1 MSEEKMEFDLQP
13 DPRILP
19 MLGEINL
26 AQWQCIAELIDN
38 AVDGFM
44 ATKRNKK
51 LIAKV
56 EPKIQ
61 INLPTSEVPNARVT
75 IVDTGPGMSVDI
87 LEQAV
92 RAGWSG
98 NSPIDNLGLFGMGF
112 NIATARLGSVTTVWT
127 TREEDDEWHGLKVD
141 FDKLREQRHFKTPHL
156 TRPKGEPGTHG
167 TEVTIERL
175 KPDQRAWL
183 SKPANQSRVR
193 KELSRVYAS
202 MLRPEGVPI
211 SFELKVNRTRVL
223 PLNHCVWDENRV
235 VETAR
240 WGTVPAV
247 IQVDRQLPKRRFCL
261 TCWQWLTADEQS
273 CPACESSD
281 HVIGRKRH
289 VHGWIGLQR
298 YLSTSEYG
306 IDFIRN
312 GRKIETLNKDLF
324 EWRTE
329 DTIEREYPIDDPR
342 NRGRFVGEIHL
353 DHCRVHYTKDRFERT
368 DPAWEEMVRIVR
380 GEGPLRP
387 EKAAEYGYAPSGSPL
402 FRLFQAFRRS
412 SPTNAR
418 VAGGWAKV
426 LVVKDHERAEEMA
439 KQFNKGI
446 PEYQDDGKWWEL
458 VEEEDNKLLTKESGG
473 STRTGDE
480 GDLAGFGGATDE
492 ESTVEEED
500 VGEATPPPPS
510 RSSIPSLSREYLHE
524 RTGLRWDVQ
533 AFEVEPTDPGLGADD
548 APWRMIRQ
556 TSGEDILLL
565 NPTHSIFQSA
575 TMTNLDALMC
585 ELTWSAV
592 DILRNQPELPSFA
605 CVLADLRDRYAGTLK
620 LDTATLKSQAEMR
633 LAEIASA
640 WTTHVDADDCA
651 SLFTEELSES
661 TRDAIYKKMAARSV
675 TNPQET
681 ITAGRFLEYAPRQ
694 TLLTFFIDHPELF
707 FDGRCWDDTYSDL
720 DFGSTAATDDAQ
732 SRLIRRY
739 ESLLI
744 DAIWLAE
751 QEPTDLEYA
760 PREQLMRAVLA
771 LDLLTPI
778 PEDESAGNE

>member
-1 MSEEKMEFDLQP
+1 MTEDKTEFDLRP

-26 AQWQCIAELIDN
+26 AQWQCLAELVDN
-38 AVDGFM
+38 AVDGFL

-51 LIAKV
+51 LTAKTD
-56 EPKIQ
+56 PMIQ
-61 INLPTSEVPNARVT
+61 INLPTSDASNNRVT
-75 IVDTGPGMSVDI
+75 VIDTGPGMSIEI

-98 NSPIDNLGLFGMGF
+98 NNPIDNLGLFGMGF

-127 TREEDDEWHGLKVD
+127 TRAEDGEWHGLKID

-156 TRPKGEPGTHG
+156 TRPKGEPEEHG

-175 KPDQRAWL
+175 KPDQRTWL

-202 MLRPEGVPI
+202 MLRPDGTPI
-211 SFELKVNRTRVL
+211 SFALKINRTRVQ
-223 PLNHCVWDENRV
+223 PLNHCVWDESRV
-235 VETAR
+235 AEASR

-247 IQVDRQLPKRRFCL
+247 IQIDRQLPKRPFCL
-261 TCWQWLTADEQS
+261 SCWQWLAAEEQ
-273 CPACESSD
+273 ACSACGSSD
-281 HVIGRKRH
+281 NVIKRKRH

-298 YLSTSEYG
+298 FLSTTDYG

-329 DTIEREYPIDDPR
+329 DIVEREYPIDDPR

-368 DPAWEEMVRIVR
+368 DPAWEEMVHIVR
-380 GEGPLRP
+380 GDGPLRP
-387 EKAAEYGYAPSGSPL
+387 EKAAEYGYAPSESPL

-418 VAGGWAKV
+418 MAGGWAKV
-426 LVVKDHERAEEMA
+426 LVVKDNDRAEEMA
-439 KQFNKGI
+439 KQFHKGI
-446 PEYQDDGKWWEL
+446 PEYQNDSKWWEL
-458 VEEEDNKLLTKESGG
+458 VEEEDNKLLTKESDGQKAND
-473 STRTGDE
+473 DE
-480 GDLAGFGGATDE
+480 DLTGFGDKEGE
-492 ESTVEEED
+492 ESSGVEEEA
-500 VGEATPPPPS
+500 GEATPYLHS
-510 RSSIPSLSREYLHE
+510 RSPVPSLSREYVHE
-524 RTGLRWDVQ
+524 GTGLRWDVH
-533 AFEVEPTDPGLGADD
+533 AFEVNPADPGLGADG
-548 APWRMIRQ
+548 APWRMTRQ
-556 TSGEDILLL
+556 TTGEDIFLL
-565 NPTHSIFQSA
+565 NSEHHIFQSV
-575 TMTNLDALMC
+575 TMTYLDALMC
-585 ELTWSAV
+585 QLAWSAV
-592 DILRNQPELPSFA
+592 DIQRNQPDPPSFA
-605 CVLADLRDRYAGTLK
+605 RVLADLRDRYAGTLK
-620 LDTATLKSQAEMR
+620 LDPTMLKSQAEMR
-633 LAEIASA
+633 LAEIAGA

-651 SLFTEELSES
+651 SLFKEELPES
-661 TRDAIYKKMAARSV
+661 ARDAIYKKMAARSV

-681 ITAGRFLEYAPRQ
+681 ITAGRFLEYAPSQ
-694 TLLTFFIDHPELF
+694 TLLTFFADHPELF
-707 FDGRCWDDTYSDL
+707 FDGRCWDDTYSNL
-720 DFGSTAATDDAQ
+720 EFGSAAATSEAQ

-739 ESLLI
+739 ESMLI

-760 PREQLMRAVLA
+760 LRERLMRAALA
-771 LDLLTPI
+771 LDLLAP
-778 PEDESAGNE
+778 ARG